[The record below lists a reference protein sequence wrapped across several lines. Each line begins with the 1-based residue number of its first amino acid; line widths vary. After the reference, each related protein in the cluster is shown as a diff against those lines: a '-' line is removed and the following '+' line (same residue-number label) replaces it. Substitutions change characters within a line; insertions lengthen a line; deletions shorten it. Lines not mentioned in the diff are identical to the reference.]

1 MTRAAQVVEEGHIVL
16 EQGQH
21 VVMVT
26 EGDMGQQQIVITDG
40 GAGLIHLQPG
50 QQFVMKSEPEDLSLV
65 SGTGGS
71 GGRSIDMEAGAQ
83 AIQASAAAAVQ
94 NVIRSLK
101 EPDKNSVLTSLLPGP
116 GQVARTSDQ
125 SNIVFVE
132 GGDTSDTEMSSPNG
146 ATPTKRARSST
157 TDLPRVQIAKQYT
170 PYGFHCVLE
179 APTAQWVRKEEDR
192 CTYLNKGQFYGLTLE
207 YRHNQSEP
215 FPGDVK
221 QVKSVVML
229 VFRDAKNPEEETNAW
244 DFWHQRQPTSKQRII
259 DAETNN
265 MTDQCGISQI
275 EDVAYNAI
283 AVYWSPLQKP
293 ALISCAIQCL
303 STDFS
308 LQKGVKGLALHLQV
322 DTYCRGPGDSDY
334 EHLVH
339 RAYCQVKVFC
349 DKGAERKFR
358 QEERRAARKVAVGG
372 QRVLDMY
379 HQVGSDREETADLFF
394 TTDGLYFSAK
404 KGLIFTLWLTLVK
417 CLCCTPL
424 DQVTNRNPPSL
435 VRHYLL
441 AFYRHHFTRLFHHR
455 AAAAR
460 HRGWQPRRRVQ
471 RRLGLRLHPQ
481 VQQQQQLRDR
491 GGGAG
496 PQGQTCERC
505 LTMLRND
512 VLGDGAF

>member
-65 SGTGGS
+65 SGPGGS

-179 APTAQWVRKEEDR
+179 APTA
-192 CTYLNKGQFYGLTLE
+192 
-207 YRHNQSEP
+207 
-215 FPGDVK
+215 
-221 QVKSVVML
+221 
-229 VFRDAKNPEEETNAW
+229 
-244 DFWHQRQPTSKQRII
+244 
-259 DAETNN
+259 
-265 MTDQCGISQI
+265 
-275 EDVAYNAI
+275 
-283 AVYWSPLQKP
+283 
-293 ALISCAIQCL
+293 
-303 STDFS
+303 
-308 LQKGVKGLALHLQV
+308 
-322 DTYCRGPGDSDY
+322 
-334 EHLVH
+334 
-339 RAYCQVKVFC
+339 
-349 DKGAERKFR
+349 
-358 QEERRAARKVAVGG
+358 
-372 QRVLDMY
+372 RVLP
-379 HQVGSDREETADLFF
+379 VLRAEEWAP
-394 TTDGLYFSAK
+394 ACPN
-404 KGLIFTLWLTLVK
+404 I
-417 CLCCTPL
+417 
-424 DQVTNRNPPSL
+424 
-435 VRHYLL
+435 
-441 AFYRHHFTRLFHHR
+441 
-455 AAAAR
+455 
-460 HRGWQPRRRVQ
+460 
-471 RRLGLRLHPQ
+471 
-481 VQQQQQLRDR
+481 
-491 GGGAG
+491 
-496 PQGQTCERC
+496 
-505 LTMLRND
+505 
-512 VLGDGAF
+512 